1 MAFQL
6 AAARNWASASTSAV
20 PTLVDVVP
28 AATNVA
34 LGTQTDVLTSSAP
47 MRTTPG
53 PSSLNIATS
62 AACPGTKKPSVRCDF
77 SKLNPAAPAV
87 RCPLVVPRVT
97 FTVPVTV
104 VPVSGGGGLLVVVV
118 PPAPPVPPPLP
129 ASPAPASR
137 MFTPPL
143 PPPVPAR
150 PAAPPVPA
158 PPACPP
164 VPTAP
169 PPPLP
174 PVWTAPPPVPTAPP
188 PP

>member
-1 MAFQL
+1 MAFQF

-34 LGTQTDVLTSSAP
+34 LGTQTDVLTSSAS

-129 ASPAPASR
+129 APASR
-137 MFTPPL
+137 MFAPPL

>member
-34 LGTQTDVLTSSAP
+34 VGTQTDVLTSSAP

-87 RCPLVVPRVT
+87 SCPLVVPRVT

-118 PPAPPVPPPLP
+118 PPAPPPLP

-137 MFTPPL
+137 MFAPPL